1 MNSPVSRAPEPPL
14 PGGVVAAALDDV
26 AGIGPFFALAV
37 GGPGDG
43 WHPVADTY
51 ARGAADLVAATAGR
65 YGTAELRIGASLV
78 QFGHASRLWSPVLA
92 CALLH
97 GVVPDLAG
105 LQRADD
111 GPALRLPA
119 PAGWPAP
126 AADRLPEVLY
136 DAVVTRHLEP
146 LAAGLR
152 VKVAAGLLHGN
163 AAAALVGAAA
173 ALRAARPAQAEPLT
187 RLTDALLRTGRL
199 AGTGLF
205 TGPGPAFRR
214 RSCCLYY
221 RVPGGGT
228 CGDCSLRT

>member
-1 MNSPVSRAPEPPL
+1 MTPADQPLSPA
-14 PGGVVAAALDDV
+14 VVAAALEDV
-26 AGIGPFFALAV
+26 AALGPFFALAV
-37 GGPGDG
+37 AGPGDG
-43 WHPVADTY
+43 WHPVAGTY

-97 GVVPDLAG
+97 GVLPDLTG
-105 LQRADD
+105 LQRADE
-111 GPALRLPA
+111 GPALRLPV
-119 PAGWPAP
+119 PAGRPAP
-126 AADRLPEVLY
+126 AAARLPEVLY
-136 DAVVTRHLEP
+136 EEVVTRHLEP

-152 VKVAAGLLHGN
+152 VKVAAGLLYGN
-163 AAAALVGAAA
+163 AASALVGAAA
-173 ALRAARPAQAEPLT
+173 ALRAARPALGDPLT
-187 RLTDALLRTGRL
+187 RLTGALLCTGRL
-199 AGTGLF
+199 AGTGLL
-205 TGPGPAFRR
+205 TGPGLTFRR

>member
-1 MNSPVSRAPEPPL
+1 MTPAPPQPPGAPRASA
-14 PGGVVAAALDDV
+14 AAALADV
-26 AGIGPFFALAV
+26 AALGPFFTLTV
-37 GGPGDG
+37 GGPDAG

-51 ARGAADLVAATAGR
+51 ARGAADLVARTADR

-97 GVVPDLAG
+97 GVVPDLDG

-119 PAGWPAP
+119 AAGRPAP
-126 AADRLPEVLY
+126 AASRLPEVLY

-146 LAAGLR
+146 FAAGLR
-152 VKVAAGLLHGN
+152 VKVAPGLLYGN
-163 AAAALVGAAA
+163 AASALVGAAA
-173 ALRAARPAQAEPLT
+173 ALRAARPALGDPLT
-187 RLTDALLRTGRL
+187 RLAEDLLGTGRL
-199 AGTGLF
+199 AGTGRL
-205 TGPGPAFRR
+205 TGPAPSFRR

-221 RVPGGGT
+221 RVPGGGK
-228 CGDCSLRT
+228 CGDCSLHP

>member
-1 MNSPVSRAPEPPL
+1 MTPSADRPL
-14 PGGVVAAALDDV
+14 PASAAAAALAD
-26 AGIGPFFALAV
+26 AAALGPFFTLTV
-37 GGPGDG
+37 GGPDAG

-51 ARGAADLVAATAGR
+51 ARGAADLVAATAR
-65 YGTAELRIGASLV
+65 RLGTAELRIGASLV

-97 GVVPDLAG
+97 GVVPDLTG

-111 GPALRLPA
+111 GPALRLPTA
-119 PAGWPAP
+119 AGHPAP
-126 AADRLPEVLY
+126 ATAGLPEALY

-152 VKVAAGLLHGN
+152 VKVAPGLLHGN
-163 AAAALVGAAA
+163 AASALVGAAA
-173 ALRAARPAQAEPLT
+173 ALRAARPALGDPLT
-187 RLTDALLRTGRL
+187 RLTRALLGAGRL
-199 AGTGLF
+199 AGTGVL
-205 TGPGPAFRR
+205 TGPGPTFRR